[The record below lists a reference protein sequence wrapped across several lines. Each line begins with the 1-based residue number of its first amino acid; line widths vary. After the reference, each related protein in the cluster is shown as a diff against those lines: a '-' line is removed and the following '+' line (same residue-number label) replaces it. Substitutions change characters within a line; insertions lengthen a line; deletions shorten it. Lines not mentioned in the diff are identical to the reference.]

1 MAFKMRGFPTHNTS
15 ALKQKSAFKQGDP
28 AAMEAMMGMMGGAAP
43 EGAPVEEE
51 VVEEGGGDNEVTM
64 KEFQNWIVTTEPAG
78 WEGSDG
84 TPDSEEDEAAMQAA
98 IDAINAANPDMAES
112 EKMPLILK
120 ELEGGGE

>member
-1 MAFKMRGFPTHNTS
+1 MAFKMRGFPMHNTS
-15 ALKQKSAFKQGDP
+15 ALKQKSAFKQDDP

-51 VVEEGGGDNEVTM
+51 TVPTEDNEVTIQ
-64 KEFQNWIVTTEPAG
+64 EFQNWIVETEPEG

-84 TPDSEEDEAAMQAA
+84 TPETEEQEASMKKAIAKINSE
-98 IDAINAANPDMAES
+98 NPEMAEA

-120 ELEGGGE
+120 ALEGGAEAE